1 MNIRSKNLQAEK
13 LEIIKMLL
21 NTNDRELLGEIKSLL
36 QNRENDWWYEMRGIQ
51 KVVIQEGI
59 DQADQNQMVP
69 HEEAVKI
76 FGKLG
81 LK

>member
-21 NTNDRELLGEIKSLL
+21 NTNNRELLGEIKNLL
-36 QNRENDWWYEMRGIQ
+36 QNGENDWWYEMRGIQ
-51 KVVIQEGI
+51 QVVIQEGI
-59 DQADQNQMVP
+59 EQADQNQTVP

-76 FGKLG
+76 FGKQG